1 MEQEGEVSGSIEPP
15 LFVFEGGDLTVFATV
30 GAAESKIEGIDAS
43 EYVGFDSQ
51 GTVLHIEGLGVEDL
65 RRWVQVG
72 ATSICSGSTTDRSGL
87 ECRLRQFVA
96 SVGPERLSTSDRDV
110 SEMSLD
116 ELADHVARWMGPV
129 S

>member
-1 MEQEGEVSGSIEPP
+1 MEQEQEVSASIEPP
-15 LFVFEGGDLTVFATV
+15 LFVFVGGDLTVFATV

-51 GTVLHIEGLGVEDL
+51 GTVLCIEGLGVEDS
-65 RRWVQVG
+65 RRWIQVG
-72 ATSICSGSTTDRSGL
+72 ITSVSSGGTTDRSGL
-87 ECRLRQFVA
+87 ERRLRQFVE
-96 SVGPERLSTSDRDV
+96 SVGPKRLSTSARDV

-116 ELADHVARWMGPV
+116 ELGDFVARWMGPL